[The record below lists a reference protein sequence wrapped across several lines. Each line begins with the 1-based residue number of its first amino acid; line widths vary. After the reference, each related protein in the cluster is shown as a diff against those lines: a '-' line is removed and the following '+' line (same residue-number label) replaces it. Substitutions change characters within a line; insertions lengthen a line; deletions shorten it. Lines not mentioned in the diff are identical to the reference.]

1 MKLITIFIK
10 DSPKHFKMKDGKS
23 EFNYIFVKLLD
34 LKTKNFKAP
43 LMNKVHTPMGLFGSH
58 W

>member
-1 MKLITIFIK
+1 MIFIK

-43 LMNKVHTPMGLFGSH
+43 LMNKVHTPMGLFASH